1 MPLSASYNL
10 LRESWLPVRRRSGES
25 IMWIRPAEITAG
37 REDPVI
43 DFAWGRPD
51 FDAASR
57 EFLIGLLATAL
68 APEDDDAFDAMWAG
82 PPDPAALE
90 RAFSPFTAAFDLDG
104 DGPRFMQDFDA
115 LADAE
120 ASPVSAL
127 LIEAPG
133 ANTIKENKDLFQK
146 RGRVPHL
153 GLPAAAI
160 ALFTLQT
167 YAPSGGAGH
176 RTSLRGGGPLTT
188 LVEPAD
194 PAATLWQKL
203 WLNVPR
209 RDWKNPQSV
218 LPLVF
223 PWLAP
228 TVTSE
233 GRPPRQVSPESAH
246 ELQAFWG
253 MPRRIRLDF
262 TEESGGALCPLTGTP
277 GSRVVTS
284 YRTRPY
290 GVMYTDFTHWLSPYY
305 RSKAN
310 DTSWLPVHPQP
321 GGIAYRDWPKL
332 ASLGTPLAKPARCVT
347 LAITERLPSLPGA
360 GSRHPRLAAAGYDMD
375 NMKAR
380 GFVEARLPIF
390 FPAPERR
397 DQFHQDV
404 ANLVAGAELA
414 AGLTAS
420 SVRHALEGDHGD
432 AKSTP
437 YESLRERFYAETE
450 REFYEA
456 LRQIENGADSNGA
469 AWLKTLRGTALSLFD
484 EEVPLEYLPDKLI
497 NRGVKARTSLTLAMA
512 GYGKAGMALYAFL
525 GLPPPEVKPKLPKPA
540 KSSRKPSGDKK

>member
-10 LRESWLPVRRRSGES
+10 LQEPWLPVRRRSGQA
-25 IMWIRPAEITAG
+25 ITWIRPAEIVTG
-37 REDPVI
+37 PEDPVT

-57 EFLIGLLATAL
+57 EWLIGLLATAM
-68 APEDDDAFDAMWAG
+68 APENEDVFDALWAKPPDAAEFDRAFTPFVPAFD
-82 PPDPAALE
+82 
-90 RAFSPFTAAFDLDG
+90 FDG
-104 DGPRFMQDFDA
+104 DGPRFMQDLDV
-115 LADAE
+115 LDDTE

-146 RGRVPHL
+146 RGRVPYL
-153 GLPAAAI
+153 GMPAAAI
-160 ALFTLQT
+160 ALFTLQA

-176 RTSLRGGGPLTT
+176 RVSLRGGGPLTT

-203 WLNVPR
+203 WLNVPK
-209 RDWKNPQSV
+209 RDWKNPETM

-262 TEESGGALCPLTGTP
+262 AEDGKSPLCPLTGMP
-277 GSRVVTS
+277 SSRIVAS
-284 YRTRPY
+284 YRTKPY
-290 GVMYTDFTHWLSPYY
+290 GVMYAAFDHWLSPYY
-305 RSKAN
+305 RPKAN

-332 ASLGTPLAKPARCVT
+332 ASLGTPMARPASCVT
-347 LAITERLPSLPGA
+347 IAIEERLPLLPA
-360 GSRHPRLAAAGYDMD
+360 SGSSHPRLTATGYDMD

-390 FPAPERR
+390 RPKPEHQQ
-397 DQFHQDV
+397 QFLHTV
-404 ANLVAGAELA
+404 ANLVDS
-414 AGLTAS
+414 AGLVASLTAT
-420 SVRHALEGDHGD
+420 SVRHAFEGDHGD
-432 AKSTP
+432 AKSTV
-437 YESLRERFYAETE
+437 YEALRESFYAETE
-450 REFYEA
+450 TEFYGTLA
-456 LRQIENGADSNGA
+456 QIENDWEFGRA
-469 AWLKTLRGTALSLFD
+469 AWLRLLRDTALRLFD
-484 EEVPLEYLPDKLI
+484 ERVPLATLPDKLI
-497 NRGVKARTSLTLAMA
+497 DRGVKARAGLTSALA
-512 GYGKAGMALYAFL
+512 GFGKAGMTLYTSL
-525 GLPPPEVKPKLPKPA
+525 GLPPPDARSKSPKLA
-540 KSSRKPSGDKK
+540 KSRKPSGDKT